1 MSDSSITGIEEIE
14 RRLKS
19 INSRPLRIKIL
30 RKVANKVASNSKK
43 RITAQTDLSGQQYA
57 PRSLNSGDEVKKKKM
72 LVGLRKLL
80 RVVTVSEFDAKI
92 GFTNPVTLKI
102 AGQQQLGAILDPQ
115 HPISRNQRDGI
126 ESPATTTQ
134 AVALRKLGFKIKKAK
149 GKGSKLATVQWIRQ
163 NLSVFQA
170 GFAIRRMRFTMGI
183 TANRPEEI
191 KLPPRSFLGITDT
204 ELQELLQMMNDEI
217 NQALA

>member
-14 RRLKS
+14 RKLKS

-183 TANRPEEI
+183 TANRPAEI